1 MSSLVI
7 KKDYKSFGQC
17 YFSIEQLGYYLDNNL
32 KKNERPVLPE
42 QDQAQLLFILE
53 SLAMAVDKNQTT
65 TIKNVPEIEGLQ
77 KIQNEIIELQKAI
90 RFKDSE
96 LGTN

>member
-1 MSSLVI
+1 
-7 KKDYKSFGQC
+7 
-17 YFSIEQLGYYLDNNL
+17 
-32 KKNERPVLPE
+32 
-42 QDQAQLLFILE
+42 
-53 SLAMAVDKNQTT
+53 MAVDKNQTT

>member
-1 MSSLVI
+1 MNVL
-7 KKDYKSFGQC
+7 
-17 YFSIEQLGYYLDNNL
+17 YY
-32 KKNERPVLPE
+32 RE